1 MGLVLSRKS
10 LAELYQLRASWNIF
24 EDQSSWAKQRLW
36 RWAGWL
42 PAVVLQTLDWQ
53 ICTNWTTW
61 IGKFAQFGQLGLA
74 GWLPAVVVH
83 GLAER
88 FQLCRSF
95 LEVRLWPLFLFT
107 KFKGHGA
114 AKLADLSITLLA
126 EA

>member
-61 IGKFAQFGQLGLA
+61 IVKLAKFGQLGLA
-74 GWLPAVVVH
+74 ILHNLENLDWQICTIWTTWIGRLAAGSSGAWIGRAV
-83 GLAER
+83 
-88 FQLCRSF
+88 S
-95 LEVRLWPLFLFT
+95 T
-107 KFKGHGA
+107 
-114 AKLADLSITLLA
+114 LSQFP
-126 EA
+126 